1 MTTNSLSY
9 TSKSRYLIAKGKGL
23 GLPLTKR
30 ETELVLALM
39 DGHTSG
45 LQLMAALGCGK
56 GTVNF
61 NTNQIYGK
69 TGARNL
75 ATLVLMVT
83 GAIECPT
90 ALLPVQ
96 RTWRRKHYRLDE
108 L

>member
-1 MTTNSLSY
+1 MTTDSLSY
-9 TSKSRYLIAKGKGL
+9 MSKSRYLIAKGKGL

-30 ETELVLALM
+30 ETELILALM
-39 DGHTSG
+39 AGNTSG
-45 LQLMAALGCGK
+45 KQLMAALDCQK

-83 GAIECPT
+83 GAVECPA

-96 RTWRRKHYRLDE
+96 RTWRRKHYKLDD
-108 L
+108 